1 MEGTEMTAGFQKNLQ
16 KHRLIIAAGIIL
28 VLAAAGCGEKPV
40 ETKEVIRPVKI
51 MTIGSGGDTVG
62 RKFPGNVRASQ
73 KVDLAFNVAG
83 TLVELS
89 VKESDDVKDGQ
100 LIARLDQRD
109 FKSKLAAS
117 KSKYESAKAD
127 YDRNLHLF
135 KEGII
140 PKSKLDKLER
150 NFEVY
155 DADVKI
161 AQNTFDDTSL
171 AAPFTGRI
179 AKRYVDNFKEVQAK
193 EPIVSLQDI
202 SSIEIVVDVPEWVM
216 VPIRERGSSSAFAEF
231 PAAPGRKFPLKVKE
245 FASEAD
251 PQTQT
256 YRVVLIM
263 PAPEDVNILPG
274 MTATV
279 TAPKLKDS
287 LNQQSRLVP
296 VDAVF
301 ADESGNNHVWRVN
314 ESMQVEKQAVAIGS
328 VTGES
333 IRILDGLSPGDKIV
347 TAGVNYLQPG
357 MKVRQL
363 KDNQGD

>member
-1 MEGTEMTAGFQKNLQ
+1 MTAGFKKNLQ
-16 KHRLIIAAGIIL
+16 DHCLIIAAGIIL
-28 VLAAAGCGEKPV
+28 FITSTGCNEQAV
-40 ETKEVIRPVKI
+40 ETKEVIRPAKI
-51 MTIGSGGDTVG
+51 MTIGSGGDTAG

-83 TLVELS
+83 TLVDLP
-89 VKESDDVKDGQ
+89 VKEGDDVKEGQ

-109 FKSKLAAS
+109 FKNNLSAA

-127 YDRNLHLF
+127 YDRNLKLY

-155 DADVKI
+155 EADAKI
-161 AQNTFDDTSL
+161 AQKTFEDTSL

-193 EPIVSLQDI
+193 ESIVSLQDI
-202 SSIEIVVDVPEWVM
+202 SSIEVVVDVPEWVM
-216 VPIRERGSSSAFAEF
+216 VPIRERGSASAVAEF

-245 FASEAD
+245 FSSEAD

-263 PAPEDVNILPG
+263 PAPDDVNILPG

-279 TAPKLKDS
+279 TGSKLKDS
-287 LNQQSRLVP
+287 LNKQSRLVP
-296 VDAVF
+296 VGAVF
-301 ADESGNNHVWRVN
+301 ADEAGKNHVWRVN
-314 ESMQVEKQAVAIGS
+314 DRMQVEKQEVAVGS

-333 IRILDGLSPGDKIV
+333 IHILEGLAPGDSIV
-347 TAGVNYLQPG
+347 TAGVHYLQPG
-357 MKVRQL
+357 MKVREM
-363 KDNQGD
+363 KSKTGD